1 MKPPPL
7 ISIVTP
13 FFNEGEGVD
22 IFYREIRLA
31 AASIDGVR
39 FEFICIDDGST
50 DDTLR
55 RLAELPGL
63 DSRFRVIELSRNFGK
78 EAALTAGLDAACGD
92 AVIPIDADLQDPPE
106 LIPMLIDKWRAGAD
120 VVLARRVRRDP
131 DSYAKKR
138 SAGLFYRLHNC
149 LSSVQ
154 IPENVGDFRLMDRAV
169 VQALGQVRETQR
181 FMKGLFA
188 WLGFKTETIEY
199 ARAPRAKG
207 ITKFSGW
214 KLWNLAMEGITG
226 FSTVPLRIW
235 TYVGGLGALLTLCYA
250 AFIVMRTLIQGIDV
264 PGYASLLVAVLFLG
278 SLQLISI
285 GLLGEYIGRMYLE
298 AKRRPIY
305 LVRKIHERTD
315 EPRDAHV
322 ERADPVTLRPA
333 VPSPRP
339 EA

>member
-1 MKPPPL
+1 M
-7 ISIVTP
+7 
-13 FFNEGEGVD
+13 
-22 IFYREIRLA
+22 
-31 AASIDGVR
+31 
-39 FEFICIDDGST
+39 
-50 DDTLR
+50 
-55 RLAELPGL
+55 
-63 DSRFRVIELSRNFGK
+63 
-78 EAALTAGLDAACGD
+78 DAACGD

-106 LIPMLIDKWRAGAD
+106 LIPVLIDKWRAGAD
-120 VVLARRVRRDP
+120 VVLAQRVRRDT

-138 SAGLFYRLHNC
+138 SAGLFYRLHNR

-188 WLGFKTETIEY
+188 WLGFKTEIIEY

-207 ITKFSGW
+207 MTKFSGW

-250 AFIVMRTLIQGIDV
+250 AFIVVRTLVQGIDV

-305 LVRKIHERTD
+305 VVRKIHERTD
-315 EPRDAHV
+315 EP
-322 ERADPVTLRPA
+322 
-333 VPSPRP
+333 
-339 EA
+339 